1 MRRPSWKN
9 LVLLLVVLL
18 SFSCARLP
26 ESRRQAPPGALAI
39 QRLKVEQSVP
49 AEWGQPAAV
58 SESPSG
64 RITRVW
70 YQGEDGTIRMVR
82 YNNVRGR
89 LQLQLWVIPRK

>member
-1 MRRPSWKN
+1 MRRRSWKN

-26 ESRRQAPPGALAI
+26 KWEREPGMLAV
-39 QRLKVEQSVP
+39 QMLEDEQSVP

-82 YNNVRGR
+82 FNNVRGR
-89 LQLQLWVIPRK
+89 LQLGLWVIRRK

>member
-9 LVLLLVVLL
+9 PLLLLVVLF

-26 ESRRQAPPGALAI
+26 EWKRDSSMLAV
-39 QRLKVEQSVP
+39 QMLEDEQSVW

-58 SESPSG
+58 SDFASG

-70 YQGEDGTIRMVR
+70 YQGEDGTIRLVR
-82 YNNVRGR
+82 LNNARGR
-89 LQLQLWVIPRK
+89 LELALWVIQRK

>member
-9 LVLLLVVLL
+9 PVLLLVVLL

-26 ESRRQAPPGALAI
+26 EWEREPGMLAVET
-39 QRLKVEQSVP
+39 LEDEQSVP
-49 AEWGQPAAV
+49 AEWGQPVAV

-89 LQLQLWVIPRK
+89 LGPGVWVIRRR

>member
-1 MRRPSWKN
+1 MRRPSRKN

-26 ESRRQAPPGALAI
+26 GERKLEPGMLAV
-39 QRLKVEQSVP
+39 QRLEDEQLVP

-64 RITRVW
+64 RVTRVW
-70 YQGEDGTIRMVR
+70 YEGEDGTIRMVR
-82 YNNVRGR
+82 FSNFKGR
-89 LQLQLWVIPRK
+89 LLAVWVIPRK

>member
-9 LVLLLVVLL
+9 LVLLPVVLF

-26 ESRRQAPPGALAI
+26 ESPKREPGMLAV
-39 QRLKVEQSVP
+39 QMLEDEQSVW

-58 SESPSG
+58 SEFASG

-70 YQGEDGTIRMVR
+70 YQSEDGTIRLVR
-82 YNNVRGR
+82 LSNARGR
-89 LQLQLWVIPRK
+89 LELALWVIPRK

>member
-1 MRRPSWKN
+1 MRRPAWKN
-9 LVLLLVVLL
+9 LVLLPVVLL

-26 ESRRQAPPGALAI
+26 EWEGEPGMLAVET
-39 QRLKVEQSVP
+39 LEDEQSVP

-82 YNNVRGR
+82 FNNVRGR
-89 LQLQLWVIPRK
+89 LELALWVIGRK

>member
-1 MRRPSWKN
+1 MPRPAWKN
-9 LVLLLVVLL
+9 LVLLPVVLL

-26 ESRRQAPPGALAI
+26 ESPKREPGMLAV
-39 QRLKVEQSVP
+39 QMLEDEQSVW

-82 YNNVRGR
+82 LNNVRGR
-89 LQLQLWVIPRK
+89 LGLGVWVIRRK